1 MAMKMAEF
9 DQSGFQNIV
18 LMLIGLMTLVMVSNV
33 LTIISNPDN
42 IKIGAVVTGSVYGEE
57 EDAETFIPPKFQN
70 MKQDPIYLDVEPTR
84 LTIYPELKVIEER
97 DLGFEGNDFEQ
108 FLDDVEKVR
117 SRRYIVLLLRPGSAQ
132 FQRKLRKVI
141 RDRGIDVGFEPWE
154 AGREIQV
161 VRAWE
166 ELVPEGEGGEGEAV
180 EGTEAGATETTPA
193 GEPAAG
199 EESMTEAPAATETMP
214 EPTGEGM

>member
-97 DLGFEGNDFEQ
+97 DLVFEGNDFEQ

-166 ELVPEGEGGEGEAV
+166 ELEEEGAAA
-180 EGTEAGATETTPA
+180 AGAPATAEGAA
-193 GEPAAG
+193 GEPA
-199 EESMTEAPAATETMP
+199 
-214 EPTGEGM
+214 PTGEPEPAGETAGEVAQPAAGEGR

>member
-97 DLGFEGNDFEQ
+97 DLVFEGNDFEQ

>member
-1 MAMKMAEF
+1 MAKMADF
-9 DQSGFQNIV
+9 DSSGFQNIV
-18 LMLIGLMTLVMVSNV
+18 LMLIGVLMMMLVSNV

-97 DLGFEGNDFEQ
+97 DLVFEGNDFEQ

>member
-70 MKQDPIYLDVEPTR
+70 MKQDPIYLAVEPTR

-97 DLGFEGNDFEQ
+97 DLVFEGNDFEQ

>member
-1 MAMKMAEF
+1 
-9 DQSGFQNIV
+9 
-18 LMLIGLMTLVMVSNV
+18 MTLVMVSNV

-97 DLGFEGNDFEQ
+97 DLVFEGNDFEQ

>member
-1 MAMKMAEF
+1 MKMAEF

-57 EDAETFIPPKFQN
+57 ESAETFIPPKFQN
-70 MKQDPIYLDVEPTR
+70 MRQDPIYLDVEPTR
-84 LTIYPELKVIEER
+84 LTIYPEIKVIESR
-97 DLGFEGNDFEQ
+97 DLVFEGNDFEK

-161 VRAWE
+161 VRAGDDLE
-166 ELVPEGEGGEGEAV
+166 EEGAAPA
-180 EGTEAGATETTPA
+180 EAGATGDEA
-193 GEPAAG
+193 AAG
-199 EESMTEAPAATETMP
+199 EAAPASEPGTAAAT
-214 EPTGEGM
+214 PTAGEGM